1 MKKITFIS
9 TIHKEFGKCNAEELQ
24 RILNK
29 ISPEVIFLEALES
42 TYSKYER
49 MTFSSFGVLHQKLEI
64 QAIQKFSFQRSFE
77 YLPVLDV
84 GLSEEFEKKYNQ
96 VCQNP
101 ELQRHLDNFNSMA
114 SKFGFT
120 FLNSKEAIELQDEL
134 RKFEENLF
142 NNPEKQ
148 KIVDGHI
155 DDYENNMIKNIYAFC
170 VENHFDKAVFMC
182 GVAHRNSIIQKIR
195 KDKRMM
201 ELGIEW
207 SFPNSF

>member
-9 TIHKEFGKCNAEELQ
+9 TIHKEYGECNTDQLQ
-24 RILNK
+24 LILTK
-29 ISPEVIFLEALES
+29 ICPEVIFLEALDS
-42 TYSKYER
+42 TYSNYQK
-49 MTFSSFGVLHQKLEI
+49 MAFSSFGVFHQKLEI
-64 QAIQKFSFQRSFE
+64 QAIQKFSFQRYFE
-77 YLPVLDV
+77 YIPVLDI

-96 VCQNP
+96 VCQYP
-101 ELQRHLDNFNSMA
+101 EIQRLLDNFNSMA
-114 SKFGFT
+114 SKLGFT

-134 RKFEENLF
+134 RKLEKILF

-170 VENHFDKAVFMC
+170 GENHFDKAVFMC

-201 ELGIEW
+201 QLGIEW